1 MIKEIK
7 YFIYLLIII
16 LFFFLSIK
24 YYISNDFE
32 KKFYRTIN
40 NQKEIINKYS
50 NDLVVLQNDTNN
62 IIEYIDND
70 KNKSEK
76 SFEFWKL
83 LDND

>member
-24 YYISNDFE
+24 YYISSDFE

>member
-70 KNKSEK
+70 KNTSEK